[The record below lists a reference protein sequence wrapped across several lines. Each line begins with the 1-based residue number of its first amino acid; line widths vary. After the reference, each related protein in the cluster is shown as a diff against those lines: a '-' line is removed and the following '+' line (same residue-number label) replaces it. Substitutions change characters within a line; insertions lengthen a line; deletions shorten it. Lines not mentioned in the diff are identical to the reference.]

1 MRSSMVNRWIAAGL
15 VVLVLGSALLLGGVL
30 AAQAAPARP
39 GAGPGAR
46 PGAATT
52 TPTAPALA
60 TAPVSATATPTSTSV
75 PPLPGSPTPAWWPV
89 SSPDIGGLGAVT
101 GVGADDVW
109 AVGGTD
115 SLHWDGSA
123 WRQVPVPSPTQGGS
137 APLWKASAGAAN
149 SVWAGG
155 GIPANWGRAYRV
167 LGRPAVDPDLLLPQA
182 AAPRPLARRG
192 GGGHQCL

>member
-30 AAQAAPARP
+30 AAQAAPAWP

-89 SSPDIGGLGAVT
+89 SSPDIGQLGAIA
-101 GVGADDVW
+101 GVASTDLW
-109 AVGGTD
+109 AMGQD
-115 SLHWDGSA
+115 SLHWDGTA
-123 WRQVPVPSPTQGGS
+123 WQLAPVPSPVQGAFSSG
-137 APLWKASAGAAN
+137 K
-149 SVWAGG
+149 
-155 GIPANWGRAYRV
+155 
-167 LGRPAVDPDLLLPQA
+167 
-182 AAPRPLARRG
+182 
-192 GGGHQCL
+192 